1 MRGTAIR
8 KLAVVAVLAGLL
20 GGLVT
25 TSATA
30 GTYGGKYRDRGQLLK
45 ATNASRQYRHLR
57 RLDLQSELSQLARK
71 HSKRMADART
81 LFHTKSPVSY
91 YLRGRSWSSWGENV
105 GYTSGSVRDVHKE
118 FMRSPTHRSNI
129 LRSAFR
135 RVAIGTF
142 RGDDG
147 ILYVTVFF
155 YTP

>member
-1 MRGTAIR
+1 MRSTAIR

-25 TSATA
+25 TSASA

-71 HSKRMADART
+71 HSKRMADARDI
-81 LFHTKSPVSY
+81 FHTASPVSY
-91 YLRGRSWSSWGENV
+91 YLRGRSWSWWGENV
-105 GYTSGSVRDVHKE
+105 GVASNARDVHKA
-118 FMRSPTHRSNI
+118 FMHSPTHRSNI
-129 LRSAFR
+129 LSRTFR

-147 ILYVTVFF
+147 RLYVTVFF